1 MTVPYLDLSVHLR
14 SIRPELEAAV
24 GRCLD
29 SGAFCLGP
37 EVKQFES
44 EFAAFCGAG
53 HCVAMNSGTS
63 ALHLALRLLDLGPGD
78 EVITT
83 PFTFIATS
91 WAIVYTGARPVFVDV
106 DKGTLNLDPS
116 QVEKAITPRTKAVLP
131 VHLYGHPC
139 DFAPLLEVAR
149 RRNLPVIEDAAQAH
163 GARYHGKP
171 VGTFGLMSAFSFYP
185 TKNLG
190 ACGEGGALVTDR
202 ADLAARARSLREH
215 GSTARYLHDEVGYN
229 YRMEGIQGAVLR
241 AKLPHLPAWNQARR
255 RIARRYHD
263 LLADTP
269 LVLPREIGPVES
281 VYHLY
286 TIRHP
291 SRDRLKAYLESRG
304 IGSAIHYPHP
314 LHLQKCFAHL
324 GYRAGAFPHT
334 ERAARECLSLPMYP
348 DLTDEQVGCVA
359 AAIHD
364 FRDW

>member
-1 MTVPYLDLSVHLR
+1 MKVPYFDLSVHLR
-14 SIRPELEAAV
+14 SLRPDLEAAI

-63 ALHLALRLLDLGPGD
+63 ALHVAMRLLDLGPGD

-91 WAIVYTGARPVFVDV
+91 WAIVYTGARPIFVDV
-106 DKGTLNLDPS
+106 EEGTLNLDPS

-139 DFAPLLEVAR
+139 DLEPLLEVAR

-215 GSTARYLHDEVGYN
+215 GSSARYLHDEIGYN

-241 AKLPHLPAWNQARR
+241 ATLPRLAGWNQARR
-255 RIARRYHD
+255 RIAHRYHD

-269 LVLPREIGPVES
+269 LVLQREAGPVES

-291 SRDRLKAYLESRG
+291 ARDRLKTHLESCG
-304 IGSAIHYPHP
+304 VGSAIHYPHP

-324 GYRAGAFPHT
+324 GYRPGAFPRS

-348 DLTDEQVGCVA
+348 ELTDEQIGTVA

-364 FRDW
+364 FGEW

>member
-1 MTVPYLDLSVHLR
+1 MNVPYFDLSAQ
-14 SIRPELEAAV
+14 IKAFRPELEAAIA
-24 GRCLD
+24 RCLD

-37 EVKQFES
+37 EVKQFEA

-63 ALHLALRLLDLGPGD
+63 ALHIAMRLLDLGPGD

-106 DKGTLNLDPS
+106 EERTLNLDPGK
-116 QVEKAITPRTKAVLP
+116 VEQAVTPRTKALLP

-139 DFAPLLEVAR
+139 DLAPLMEIAQ
-149 RRNLPVIEDAAQAH
+149 RRNLPVVEDAAQAH
-163 GARYHGKP
+163 GALYRGKP
-171 VGTFGLMSAFSFYP
+171 VGTFGVMSAFSFYP

-215 GSTARYLHDEVGYN
+215 GSSARYLHDETGYN

-241 AKLPHLPAWNQARR
+241 AKLPHLAEWNLARR
-255 RIARRYHD
+255 RIAHWYHT

-269 LVLPREIGPVES
+269 LTLPAEAAQVES

-286 TIRHP
+286 TVRHP
-291 SRDRLKAYLESRG
+291 SRDRLKVYLESCG
-304 IGSAIHYPHP
+304 IGSAVHYPHP

-324 GYRAGAFPHT
+324 GYRAGAFPNA

-348 DLTDEQVGCVA
+348 NLTDEQIASVA
-359 AAIHD
+359 TAIHD
-364 FRDW
+364 FQDW

>member
-1 MTVPYLDLSVHLR
+1 MKVPYFDLSTHLR
-14 SIRPELEAAV
+14 TLRPELEAAI

-29 SGAFCLGP
+29 TGAFCLGP
-37 EVKQFES
+37 EVKQFET
-44 EFAAFCGAG
+44 EFAAFCGAD

-63 ALHLALRLLDLGPGD
+63 ALHVAMRLLDLGPGD

-106 DKGTLNLDPS
+106 EEGTLNLDPGH
-116 QVEKAITPRTKAVLP
+116 VERAITPHTKAILP

-139 DFAPLLEVAR
+139 DLGPLLEIAQR
-149 RRNLPVIEDAAQAH
+149 HNLPVVEDAAQAH
-163 GARYHGKP
+163 GARYHGKS
-171 VGTFGLMSAFSFYP
+171 VGTFGAMSAFSFYP

-190 ACGEGGALVTDR
+190 ACGEGGALVTNR
-202 ADLAARARSLREH
+202 ADLAARARTLREH
-215 GSTARYLHDEVGYN
+215 GSHARYLHDEMGYN

-241 AKLPHLPAWNQARR
+241 AKLPHLAAWNQARR
-255 RIARRYHD
+255 RIAHWYHA

-269 LVLPREIGPVES
+269 LMLPAEAPQVES

-286 TIRHP
+286 TVRHP
-291 SRDRLKAYLESRG
+291 SRDRLKAYLESRE

-314 LHLQKCFAHL
+314 LHLQKCFAQL
-324 GYRAGAFPHT
+324 GYKTGAFPRT
-334 ERAARECLSLPMYP
+334 ERAANECLSLPMYP
-348 DLTDEQVGCVA
+348 DLTDDQIMSVA

-364 FRDW
+364 FQDW